1 MLHTQKIHTEQNRI
15 KTERADTYIHAQYTC
30 IHIHIYTHEV
40 NSVEFRSGEHKQQQ
54 QDSDDDDDDDDDVAD
69 IFT

>member
-1 MLHTQKIHTEQNRI
+1 MHE
-15 KTERADTYIHAQYTC
+15 QYTC
-30 IHIHIYTHEV
+30 IHIHLYTHEV

-54 QDSDDDDDDDDDVAD
+54 QHSDDDDDDDDDDVAN